1 MNNIARLH
9 VVLALFAVVIA
20 GASCE
25 RQSRSHDAHHHGGH
39 DDHGG
44 DHHAHELQHTEILP
58 DAART
63 AGIETSIAGPGR
75 IDQTLTVYGQLTLNE
90 NKVVHVMPR
99 FPGVAKEIKKQ
110 LGDTVAP
117 GELLAVIE
125 SNHNLQPYEI
135 RSQIAGT
142 VIKRH
147 LAKGEFAPEGQDIFV
162 VADLN
167 ELWADFRVYRK
178 DFQKVHVGQK
188 VLVHVSEGSAPLRG
202 EVSYLSPFGEEATQ
216 TRIVRVVVPNP
227 NGALYP
233 GLFITGDLV
242 TGADEVPVAV
252 PAGAV
257 QSLHGHKVVFVK
269 EGDTYHARE
278 VRLGRSDGETHEIR
292 SGLKAG
298 ERYVSKNSFT
308 VKADILKAGAT
319 HDH

>member
-1 MNNIARLH
+1 MNSVARLRL
-9 VVLALFAVVIA
+9 VLVLLAAVISA
-20 GASCE
+20 AACE
-25 RQSRSHDAHHHGGH
+25 RQSRGHDAHHHGGH
-39 DDHGG
+39 AEHGDDHHG
-44 DHHAHELQHTEILP
+44 HEPQHTEILP

-63 AGIETSIAGPGR
+63 AGIETSVAGPGR
-75 IDQTLTVYGQLTLNE
+75 IDQSLTVYGQLTLNE

-99 FPGVAKEIKKQ
+99 FPGLAKEIKKQ
-110 LGDTVAP
+110 LGDRVAP

-162 VADLN
+162 VADLS

-178 DFQKVHVGQK
+178 DFQKVHVGQR
-188 VLVHVSEGSAPLRG
+188 VLVHTGEGAAPLHG
-202 EVSYLSPFGEEATQ
+202 EVSYLSPFGEETTQ
-216 TRIVRVVVPNP
+216 TRIVRVIVPNP
-227 NGALYP
+227 DGTLYP
-233 GLFITGDLV
+233 GLFITGELV

-257 QSLHGHKVVFVK
+257 QTLQGHKVVFVK
-269 EGDTYHARE
+269 EGDTYHARD
-278 VRLGRSDGETHEIR
+278 VRLGRSDGDTHEIR